1 MAADHVTA
9 ELHRLAR
16 QQQASQHA
24 AQHRVGAAPRM
35 AAAAALGLPL
45 AVQVMTSEDATAF
58 ITSLTPELAAEL
70 TRGRGLPRA
79 PSDPGRASR
88 LAAVG

>member
-45 AVQVMTSEDATAF
+45 AVQVRTSEDAGIAAGQLRW
-58 ITSLTPELAAEL
+58 LTTPPA
-70 TRGRGLPRA
+70 PRRRRPP
-79 PSDPGRASR
+79 PSSPP
-88 LAAVG
+88 